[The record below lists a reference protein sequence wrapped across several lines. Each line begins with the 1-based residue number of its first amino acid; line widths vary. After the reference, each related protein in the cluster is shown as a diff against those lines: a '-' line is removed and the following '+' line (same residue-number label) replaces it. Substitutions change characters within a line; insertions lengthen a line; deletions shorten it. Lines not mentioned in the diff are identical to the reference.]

1 MLVIVSPAKKLDFE
15 TECLLDDSGVPELLD
30 KAKYLVKKL
39 KKLDAN
45 DISSLMKISPKL
57 GQLNYA
63 RFQSFKTPFNKANAK
78 QSIMAFKGDTYV
90 GLDAESFTKKEL
102 KLAQDKLRILSGLY
116 GVLRPFDLIQPY
128 RLEMGTKFS
137 VDNSKNLYEY
147 WNNDVTE
154 ILNKE
159 LKNMKAKFLV
169 NCASNEYS
177 NVVDFDSINVAV
189 IHPVFKE
196 RKGDDYKIVS
206 IFAKRARGLMS
217 RYIIKSNVKTYD
229 QLKDFNLDGYKFNS
243 KLSTDLKPVFTRG

>member
-15 TECLLDDSGVPELLD
+15 TECTLDESGTPELLD
-30 KAKYLVKKL
+30 KAKHLVKNL

-45 DISSLMKISPKL
+45 DISNLMKISPKL
-57 GQLNYA
+57 GQLNYS
-63 RFQSFKTPFNKANAK
+63 RFQSFKTPFNKGNAK

-90 GLDAESFTKKEL
+90 GLDAESFSKKEL

-128 RLEMGTKFS
+128 RLEMGTRFS
-137 VDNSKNLYEY
+137 VDGKKDLYEY
-147 WNNDVTE
+147 WNNDVTQ
-154 ILNKE
+154 ILNSD
-159 LKNMKAKFLV
+159 LKSKKAKFLV

-177 NVVDFDSINVAV
+177 NVVDFNSINVDV
-189 IHPVFKE
+189 VHPVFKE
-196 RKGDDYKIVS
+196 KKGDDYKIIS

-217 RYIIKSNVKTYD
+217 RYIIKNNVKTYEK
-229 QLKDFNLDGYKFNS
+229 LLDFNLDGYKLNK